1 MESNRVFAP
10 LVKALSNL
18 LRQAYEKEMDSR
30 NLMYGWVLAFLCRRE
45 EVDTYQKDV
54 EAYFSIGRSTATT
67 ILQAMEREGLLER
80 IGVPSDGRL
89 KKLVLTPKG
98 WAQSV
103 VYEKEYLAVEKK
115 VFAGFSPEQ
124 KAQFLASMDQIQE
137 NLRRK

>member
-1 MESNRVFAP
+1 MESNYVFAP
-10 LVKALSNL
+10 SIKALYNL

-45 EVDTYQKDV
+45 EADTYQKDV

-80 IGVPSDGRL
+80 VGVPSDGRL

-98 WAQSV
+98 WTQSV
-103 VYEKEYLAVEKK
+103 VYEKEYLAVEEKA
-115 VFAGFSPEQ
+115 FAGFSPAQ
-124 KAQFLASMDQIQE
+124 KVQFIASMDKIQE
-137 NLRRK
+137 NLRRS